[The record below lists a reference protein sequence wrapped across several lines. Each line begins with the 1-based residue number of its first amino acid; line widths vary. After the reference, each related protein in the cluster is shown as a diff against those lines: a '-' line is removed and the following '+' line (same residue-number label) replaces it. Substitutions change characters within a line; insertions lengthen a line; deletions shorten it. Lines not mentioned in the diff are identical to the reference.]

1 MKLNVDRIMSRY
13 IFIVLILMLS
23 GCSPVN
29 WQKIRVES
37 GLDYGE
43 SRDCILFPCP
53 SIGLMGGV

>member
-29 WQKIRVES
+29 RQKIRVES

-43 SRDCILFPCP
+43 S
-53 SIGLMGGV
+53 